1 MDGICNAVVPTG
13 SFSVV
18 KNNGFNNR
26 ALLRR
31 NADHREE
38 CHPVKV
44 RLIDGWADG
53 VKGWFVDGSLYF
65 ERCISGTDVMRVKL
79 RLVG

>member
-1 MDGICNAVVPTG
+1 MDGICNAVVPAG

-18 KNNGFNNR
+18 KNYGFNYS

-31 NADHREE
+31 TADHREE
-38 CHPVKV
+38 CHHIKV

-53 VKGWFVDGSLYF
+53 VKGWFVDGSLGL
-65 ERCISGTDVMRVKL
+65 ERCISGADAMRIKL
-79 RLVG
+79 G